1 MKKFLSLALVV
12 ILILSL
18 IPTTAVFAAKE
29 ETLTQLTLTVTAPKE
44 GAKPTYDKIDGRG
57 YYSDNGLNGTSTRI
71 YKNGIAWFKSAS
83 SHFSPGTTA
92 TFEGNKNYTVKINL
106 LAKGNFVFSK
116 NVTATINGKTA
127 TVDYND
133 NDGSVTVSATLTSS
147 ADTKTAI
154 SKIELNVVKPVIGK
168 YPTFAK
174 VDTTQYV
181 SEKYGSVS
189 NCSNGVTWT
198 NQSNNINIT
207 ISNLFKEG
215 TKYRVTYYLTAKDGY
230 KFTSGTTC
238 TINGSAASVSVTDAT
253 HAKVSLSDLVPG
265 DGKKEISSLDI
276 SVPAPKDGAKPD
288 YTKID
293 GNGYYSDNGL
303 NGVST
308 RIYKNGIA
316 WYKSTT
322 SFISPGTTETFK
334 GNSEYTLKISLLPK
348 AGYKFVKTLSAKI
361 NGKAATVETFD
372 DGSITVSAKFT
383 ALSKN
388 HKHTSSGWK
397 NDATNHWKI
406 CTDTNCGSLTV
417 AKAAHT
423 DKNKD
428 NKCDVCAY
436 AIPKTA
442 TSSTDSTAKDTESS
456 ATTGSDKNTDTDTAI
471 EPEDTADT
479 DTNVEAETD
488 EAIETETENNKKD
501 ADNGNNLL
509 IWIILGVVILALI
522 AVIVILVLKSKKAK

>member
-18 IPTTAVFAAKE
+18 IPTTAVFAASVTMVDAVNIELPVAE
-29 ETLTQLTLTVTAPKE
+29 EKPDFSADLPNWSNAHKITGVEWVEYDEDWEWEKDMSANDTFKE
-44 GAKPTYDKIDGRG
+44 GYWYVVYVHFET
-57 YYSDNGLNGTSTRI
+57 TS
-71 YKNGIAWFKSAS
+71 
-83 SHFSPGTTA
+83 
-92 TFEGNKNYTVKINL
+92 GNKFSETINPHI
-106 LAKGNFVFSK
+106 N
-116 NVTATINGKTA
+116 NETATISGPAVQANRTKVSIYKAYQA
-127 TVDYND
+127 TKAP
-133 NDGSVTVSATLTSS
+133 TI
-147 ADTKTAI
+147 I
-154 SKIELNVVKPVIGK
+154 SKVDLNVVKPVVGK

-207 ISNLFKEG
+207 VSNLFKEG

-230 KFTSGTTC
+230 KFTSGTIC
-238 TINGSAASVSVTDAT
+238 TINGSAASISLTDAT

-265 DGKKEISSLDI
+265 DGKKEVSSVSI
-276 SVPAPKDGAKPD
+276 YVTPPKDGEKPD

-334 GNSEYTLKISLLPK
+334 GDSEYTLKISLLPK
-348 AGYKFVKTLSAKI
+348 DGYKFVKTLSAKI

-406 CTDTNCGSLTV
+406 CTDANCGSLTV

-442 TSSTDSTAKDTESS
+442 TSSTNSTAKDTESS
-456 ATTGSDKNTDTDTAI
+456 ATTGSDKNTDTDTAT
-471 EPEDTADT
+471 EPEDTVDT